1 MFIYTQFSQ
10 AIAMLSPT
18 VPYANI
24 NTQKFNECQTA
35 RVPHGEEN
43 NKERERER
51 ERKAMPMFA

>member
-1 MFIYTQFSQ
+1 
-10 AIAMLSPT
+10 MLSPT